1 MGESSP
7 SLLSSMWFLL
17 ALPALVAGQCQV
29 NLDKVNGKYPPLLL
43 QNSQFI
49 FPTEKVGEERV
60 LNFEEADSLDLF
72 CHGGSDEKQAR
83 IFVRRS
89 DKSKK
94 DSKVS
99 LTCKSGEFFV
109 SGSEEK
115 IAVEKATCN
124 QKQEPRLDRKQEQCA
139 PVGDDGRTDKL
150 ESLQRVSIGWQ
161 IEGTFIE
168 QIGICI
174 DESNFGTIWTNHTV
188 RGASIALRDIDP
200 KRPSFR
206 ADTGA
211 YTRKNQRFFKWS
223 TSTKLN
229 KLYSKTSQKSTVTA
243 LLGGITSIEDETI
256 IETSSSGTD
265 YFAKGHLSPDAAFV
279 YNVLQDATYYFIN
292 VAPQFQSFNNGN
304 WKALE
309 MAVRDLGTK
318 FGRDLVVT
326 TGTHEVLEYPDK
338 SNSPTDIYLARI
350 ESYVPA
356 PKYYWKVVQDPETK
370 TGAAFIGLNDPHT
383 NVAPVE
389 LCKNRCSEMSSWVD
403 WGIEN
408 LDAGYMYCCSVEDAA
423 KAIKAIPDMTAP
435 GGLIGGSS
443 SPSTG
448 GGDFSATG
456 SCQAGPCQ
464 CSCAKNDQGVYTCTC
479 PCNN

>member
-89 DKSKK
+89 DKSKR

-99 LTCKSGEFFV
+99 LTCKSGEFLV

-150 ESLQRVSIGWQ
+150 ESLQRVSIG
-161 IEGTFIE
+161 
-168 QIGICI
+168 
-174 DESNFGTIWTNHTV
+174 
-188 RGASIALRDIDP
+188 
-200 KRPSFR
+200 
-206 ADTGA
+206 
-211 YTRKNQRFFKWS
+211 
-223 TSTKLN
+223 
-229 KLYSKTSQKSTVTA
+229 
-243 LLGGITSIEDETI
+243 
-256 IETSSSGTD
+256 
-265 YFAKGHLSPDAAFV
+265 
-279 YNVLQDATYYFIN
+279 
-292 VAPQFQSFNNGN
+292 
-304 WKALE
+304 
-309 MAVRDLGTK
+309 
-318 FGRDLVVT
+318 
-326 TGTHEVLEYPDK
+326 
-338 SNSPTDIYLARI
+338 
-350 ESYVPA
+350 
-356 PKYYWKVVQDPETK
+356 
-370 TGAAFIGLNDPHT
+370 LNDPDT

-479 PCNN
+479 TCNN

>member
-1 MGESSP
+1 
-7 SLLSSMWFLL
+7 MWFADKSSFDVVEPSQTELRWGKKEFSTL
-17 ALPALVAGQCQV
+17 RRLTLSIFSVMVAAMSMLTKSYQYI
-29 NLDKVNGKYPPLLL
+29 KIKFFF
-43 QNSQFI
+43 S
-49 FPTEKVGEERV
+49 R
-60 LNFEEADSLDLF
+60 
-72 CHGGSDEKQAR
+72 KQAR

-211 YTRKNQRFFKWS
+211 YTRKNQR
-223 TSTKLN
+223 
-229 KLYSKTSQKSTVTA
+229 
-243 LLGGITSIEDETI
+243 
-256 IETSSSGTD
+256 
-265 YFAKGHLSPDAAFV
+265 
-279 YNVLQDATYYFIN
+279 
-292 VAPQFQSFNNGN
+292 
-304 WKALE
+304 
-309 MAVRDLGTK
+309 
-318 FGRDLVVT
+318 
-326 TGTHEVLEYPDK
+326 
-338 SNSPTDIYLARI
+338 
-350 ESYVPA
+350 
-356 PKYYWKVVQDPETK
+356 
-370 TGAAFIGLNDPHT
+370 
-383 NVAPVE
+383 
-389 LCKNRCSEMSSWVD
+389 
-403 WGIEN
+403 
-408 LDAGYMYCCSVEDAA
+408 
-423 KAIKAIPDMTAP
+423 
-435 GGLIGGSS
+435 
-443 SPSTG
+443 
-448 GGDFSATG
+448 
-456 SCQAGPCQ
+456 
-464 CSCAKNDQGVYTCTC
+464 
-479 PCNN
+479 

>member
-1 MGESSP
+1 
-7 SLLSSMWFLL
+7 MWFADKSSFDIVEPSKTELRWRMKEFSTLRRLTLL
-17 ALPALVAGQCQV
+17 IFSVTVAAMSMLTKSCQYIKI
-29 NLDKVNGKYPPLLL
+29 NLFF
-43 QNSQFI
+43 S
-49 FPTEKVGEERV
+49 R
-60 LNFEEADSLDLF
+60 
-72 CHGGSDEKQAR
+72 KQAR

-211 YTRKNQRFFKWS
+211 YTRKNQR
-223 TSTKLN
+223 
-229 KLYSKTSQKSTVTA
+229 
-243 LLGGITSIEDETI
+243 
-256 IETSSSGTD
+256 
-265 YFAKGHLSPDAAFV
+265 
-279 YNVLQDATYYFIN
+279 YNVISQ
-292 VAPQFQSFNNGN
+292 
-304 WKALE
+304 
-309 MAVRDLGTK
+309 
-318 FGRDLVVT
+318 
-326 TGTHEVLEYPDK
+326 
-338 SNSPTDIYLARI
+338 
-350 ESYVPA
+350 
-356 PKYYWKVVQDPETK
+356 
-370 TGAAFIGLNDPHT
+370 
-383 NVAPVE
+383 
-389 LCKNRCSEMSSWVD
+389 
-403 WGIEN
+403 
-408 LDAGYMYCCSVEDAA
+408 
-423 KAIKAIPDMTAP
+423 
-435 GGLIGGSS
+435 
-443 SPSTG
+443 
-448 GGDFSATG
+448 
-456 SCQAGPCQ
+456 
-464 CSCAKNDQGVYTCTC
+464 
-479 PCNN
+479 

>member
-1 MGESSP
+1 MGSLHQAFLAACGS
-7 SLLSSMWFLL
+7 SLL
-17 ALPALVAGQCQV
+17 
-29 NLDKVNGKYPPLLL
+29 YPPLL
-43 QNSQFI
+43 Q
-49 FPTEKVGEERV
+49 
-60 LNFEEADSLDLF
+60 DS
-72 CHGGSDEKQAR
+72 AR
-83 IFVRRS
+83 STWI
-89 DKSKK
+89 KSTANILLSCFKT
-94 DSKVS
+94 VS
-99 LTCKSGEFFV
+99 LSSQQKRWGMKEFSTLRRLTLLIFSVTVAAMRSKLASLCGGQTKAKRTARCRSLVKVESSLCLALRRRLLWRRRLAIRSRSQGWIASRCSALLLATMAGPTSWKVFRGSPSAGRLRAPSLSRLASALMRVTSEQFGQTILCEEPALLSGTLIPRGQV
-109 SGSEEK
+109 SGL
-115 IAVEKATCN
+115 I
-124 QKQEPRLDRKQEQCA
+124 
-139 PVGDDGRTDKL
+139 PVLTQGRT
-150 ESLQRVSIGWQ
+150 
-161 IEGTFIE
+161 
-168 QIGICI
+168 
-174 DESNFGTIWTNHTV
+174 
-188 RGASIALRDIDP
+188 
-200 KRPSFR
+200 
-206 ADTGA
+206 
-211 YTRKNQRFFKWS
+211 
-223 TSTKLN
+223 
-229 KLYSKTSQKSTVTA
+229 
-243 LLGGITSIEDETI
+243 TSIEDETI

-356 PKYYWKVVQDPETK
+356 LKYYWKVVQDPETK

-383 NVAPVE
+383 NVAPME

-408 LDAGYMYCCSVEDAA
+408 LDAGYMYCCSIEDAS

-435 GGLIGGSS
+435 GGLIGRSS

-479 PCNN
+479 TCNN

>member
-60 LNFEEADSLDLF
+60 LKFEEADSLDLF

-83 IFVRRS
+83 
-89 DKSKK
+89 
-94 DSKVS
+94 
-99 LTCKSGEFFV
+99 
-109 SGSEEK
+109 
-115 IAVEKATCN
+115 
-124 QKQEPRLDRKQEQCA
+124 KQEQCA

-150 ESLQRVSIGWQ
+150 GSLQRVSIGWQ

-174 DESNFGTIWTNHTV
+174 DESNFGTIWTNPTV

-389 LCKNRCSEMSSWVD
+389 
-403 WGIEN
+403 
-408 LDAGYMYCCSVEDAA
+408 
-423 KAIKAIPDMTAP
+423 
-435 GGLIGGSS
+435 
-443 SPSTG
+443 
-448 GGDFSATG
+448 
-456 SCQAGPCQ
+456 
-464 CSCAKNDQGVYTCTC
+464 
-479 PCNN
+479 

>member
-94 DSKVS
+94 GSKVS

-161 IEGTFIE
+161 VEGTFIE

-223 TSTKLN
+223 TCTKRLPRNQQLQLFLEESPQLKMRLSSKQAQAERTISPRAISHQMLRLSTMCFR
-229 KLYSKTSQKSTVTA
+229 TPPT
-243 LLGGITSIEDETI
+243 
-256 IETSSSGTD
+256 TSSMLL
-265 YFAKGHLSPDAAFV
+265 LS
-279 YNVLQDATYYFIN
+279 
-292 VAPQFQSFNNGN
+292 
-304 WKALE
+304 
-309 MAVRDLGTK
+309 
-318 FGRDLVVT
+318 
-326 TGTHEVLEYPDK
+326 
-338 SNSPTDIYLARI
+338 SN
-350 ESYVPA
+350 
-356 PKYYWKVVQDPETK
+356 
-370 TGAAFIGLNDPHT
+370 H
-383 NVAPVE
+383 
-389 LCKNRCSEMSSWVD
+389 
-403 WGIEN
+403 
-408 LDAGYMYCCSVEDAA
+408 
-423 KAIKAIPDMTAP
+423 
-435 GGLIGGSS
+435 
-443 SPSTG
+443 STM
-448 GGDFSATG
+448 ATG
-456 SCQAGPCQ
+456 RLWRWLFVTSELSLAVTW
-464 CSCAKNDQGVYTCTC
+464 S
-479 PCNN
+479 

>member
-115 IAVEKATCN
+115 VAVEKATCN

-150 ESLQRVSIGWQ
+150 ESLQRVSIGGQ

-279 YNVLQDATYYFIN
+279 YDVLQDASYYYIN

-309 MAVRDLGTK
+309 INTRDLAMIL
-318 FGRDLVVT
+318 GRDISVY
-326 TGTHEVLEYPDK
+326 TGTSGILKYPDV
-338 SNSPTDIYLARI
+338 NNNPQDIYLYNSQYI
-350 ESYVPA
+350 PA
-356 PKYYWKVVQDPETK
+356 PLYYWKVLQDKRSNTA
-370 TGAAFIGLNDPHT
+370 AAFIGVNDPHKT
-383 NVAPVE
+383 SVPLE
-389 LCKNRCSEMSSWVD
+389 LCTNRRGEMCWVD
-403 WGIEN
+403 WEMTD
-408 LDAGYMYCCSVEDAA
+408 LDGGYMYCCNLEDAVSA
-423 KAIKAIPDMTAP
+423 LKEIASLKLQQSS
-435 GGLIGGSS
+435 GLLQNTQL
-443 SPSTG
+443 P
-448 GGDFSATG
+448 
-456 SCQAGPCQ
+456 
-464 CSCAKNDQGVYTCTC
+464 
-479 PCNN
+479 

>member
-1 MGESSP
+1 MGEPSP

-83 IFVRRS
+83 IFVRRY

-150 ESLQRVSIGWQ
+150 ENLQRVSIGWQ
-161 IEGTFIE
+161 IEGGFIE

-188 RGASIALRDIDP
+188 RGASIALSDIDP

-309 MAVRDLGTK
+309 MAVRDLGTSL
-318 FGRDLVVT
+318 GRDLQVVT
-326 TGTHEVLEYPDK
+326 GTYDILQYP
-338 SNSPTDIYLARI
+338 NSKKKLTDIFL
-350 ESYVPA
+350 EEEKSLVPA
-356 PKYYWKVVQDPETK
+356 PKYYWKLVRDPITD
-370 TGAAFIGLNDPHT
+370 TAAVFIGLNNPHIKK
-383 NVAPVE
+383 APRK
-389 LCKNRCSEMSSWVD
+389 LCRDRCGDMSSWVKWD
-403 WGIEN
+403 VSR
-408 LDAGYMYCCSVEDAA
+408 LDAGYMYCCSVEDAS
-423 KAIKAIPDMTAP
+423 KRIKAIPVVTET
-435 GGLIGGSS
+435 GGLLVGQEGTH
-443 SPSTG
+443 TG
-448 GGDFSATG
+448 EEEPEEKV
-456 SCQAGPCQ
+456 CK
-464 CSCAKNDQGVYTCTC
+464 KNKKGVYTCPCTC
-479 PCNN
+479 NH

>member
-115 IAVEKATCN
+115 VAVEKATCN

-174 DESNFGTIWTNHTV
+174 DESNFGTIWTNQDRRSLHRPQRPAHQCRPGGTLQEQV
-188 RGASIALRDIDP
+188 QRDE
-200 KRPSFR
+200 
-206 ADTGA
+206 
-211 YTRKNQRFFKWS
+211 Q
-223 TSTKLN
+223 
-229 KLYSKTSQKSTVTA
+229 
-243 LLGGITSIEDETI
+243 LGGLGDREPRRWL
-256 IETSSSGTD
+256 
-265 YFAKGHLSPDAAFV
+265 H
-279 YNVLQDATYYFIN
+279 VL
-292 VAPQFQSFNNGN
+292 
-304 WKALE
+304 L
-309 MAVRDLGTK
+309 
-318 FGRDLVVT
+318 
-326 TGTHEVLEYPDK
+326 
-338 SNSPTDIYLARI
+338 
-350 ESYVPA
+350 
-356 PKYYWKVVQDPETK
+356 
-370 TGAAFIGLNDPHT
+370 
-383 NVAPVE
+383 
-389 LCKNRCSEMSSWVD
+389 LC
-403 WGIEN
+403 
-408 LDAGYMYCCSVEDAA
+408 
-423 KAIKAIPDMTAP
+423 
-435 GGLIGGSS
+435 
-443 SPSTG
+443 
-448 GGDFSATG
+448 
-456 SCQAGPCQ
+456 
-464 CSCAKNDQGVYTCTC
+464 
-479 PCNN
+479 

>member
-115 IAVEKATCN
+115 VAVEKATCN

-161 IEGTFIE
+161 
-168 QIGICI
+168 
-174 DESNFGTIWTNHTV
+174 
-188 RGASIALRDIDP
+188 IDP

-265 YFAKGHLSPDAAFV
+265 YFAKGH
-279 YNVLQDATYYFIN
+279 
-292 VAPQFQSFNNGN
+292 
-304 WKALE
+304 
-309 MAVRDLGTK
+309 
-318 FGRDLVVT
+318 
-326 TGTHEVLEYPDK
+326 
-338 SNSPTDIYLARI
+338 
-350 ESYVPA
+350 
-356 PKYYWKVVQDPETK
+356 
-370 TGAAFIGLNDPHT
+370 
-383 NVAPVE
+383 
-389 LCKNRCSEMSSWVD
+389 
-403 WGIEN
+403 
-408 LDAGYMYCCSVEDAA
+408 
-423 KAIKAIPDMTAP
+423 
-435 GGLIGGSS
+435 
-443 SPSTG
+443 
-448 GGDFSATG
+448 
-456 SCQAGPCQ
+456 
-464 CSCAKNDQGVYTCTC
+464 
-479 PCNN
+479 